1 MCGKVVVVFIV
12 GLGVPQQ
19 SFVHLSCVPVEYVAH
34 NKFSTSHQNVIV
46 KFFLF
51 VEYGSTYRSLS
62 ISISPKSWRNTS

>member
-34 NKFSTSHQNVIV
+34 NKFSTSIKMQLSS
-46 KFFLF
+46 FSFLLNMDLLT
-51 VEYGSTYRSLS
+51 EGLS